1 MFNAIHKLAHL
12 FLVICNLE
20 TDLKFIRDINV
31 MKILCSSLFRSFF
44 SIDNGRRLIIDIIQS
59 SFIYLNMFILN
70 SPFLLYP
77 IIHTLCK
84 QSCRFI
90 KKKFQKKKTSFLQCL
105 QKTSLKKRNA
115 SSLKQWCFC
124 CSRVNGHSKTRYA
137 SLWPGWHAEM
147 PCFILMHG
155 KTLIALQILIT

>member
-1 MFNAIHKLAHL
+1 MFDAIHKLAHL

-31 MKILCSSLFRSFF
+31 MEILCSSLFRSFF

-90 KKKFQKKKTSFLQCL
+90 KKKISEKENLLSTVFAEDFVEKEECIEFETMVFLLFEGQR
-105 QKTSLKKRNA
+105 T
-115 SSLKQWCFC
+115 
-124 CSRVNGHSKTRYA
+124 
-137 SLWPGWHAEM
+137 
-147 PCFILMHG
+147 
-155 KTLIALQILIT
+155 